1 MNNAMHLSFQVK
13 PAKKNENGQA
23 PFYVKLTI
31 NEIRTEFS
39 IERFIEPKK

>member
-31 NEIRTEFS
+31 NDVRTEFLNKT
-39 IERFIEPKK
+39 FY